1 MTPSSA
7 ASPRRWWR
15 RPGAVAAVVVAV
27 ATWAVVSVVVGV
39 LLFLASSRE
48 TVIAGHDAVVSP
60 TFDPYAV
67 IRPGALLPDVRV
79 PVDSRVGVDVE
90 LGKTE
95 VGSTDELVQRY
106 AFIASQPEGQVE
118 KVTGLVTDMALSAAL
133 RGVVLGAVPVALWL
147 LLGPARRRQLLR
159 GAASWRGV
167 AVVAAG
173 ATGVVLLV
181 QPWDPETTTTAQT
194 QDEVGTWQGLGD
206 FLGAAVPLPEEA
218 RAVEVRQDAVTAQT
232 RRLVESAISTYEGSL
247 EFYSAAAEAAADLEV
262 RQPQEDETVVV
273 LVTDRHDNIGMDP
286 VARAIADAG
295 GATAVFDA
303 GDDTSTGQPWEA
315 FSLDSLQSA
324 FGDLERYSITGNH
337 DNGDFVGDYLA
348 DAGWER
354 PVDGEVVEGPGG
366 ATLLGV
372 DDPRSSGLG
381 NWRDETG
388 LSFGEVR
395 DLVTEAACDA
405 DERVATLLVHDAALG
420 RDALAEGCVDLV
432 VGGHIHVRSG
442 PSAVEGENGEVGYT
456 YTSGTTGGAA
466 YAIAVGSK
474 PRRPAETTLIT
485 YRDGRPVGLQWVVLQ
500 TNGRFDVG
508 EYVELDYAPTTTGAD
523 GEPTDVPTT
532 APEQPAAPEDTAGP
546 TDDGAPADEGAP
558 ADDGGP
564 TG

>member
-1 MTPSSA
+1 M
-7 ASPRRWWR
+7 
-15 RPGAVAAVVVAV
+15 V
-27 ATWAVVSVVVGV
+27 
-39 LLFLASSRE
+39 
-48 TVIAGHDAVVSP
+48 AGHDAVVRP

-79 PVDSRVGVDVE
+79 PLDSRVGVDLE

-95 VGSTDELVQRY
+95 VTSTDELVQRY

-133 RGVVLGAVPVALWL
+133 RGAVVGAVPVALWL
-147 LLGPARRRQLLR
+147 LLGPVRRRQLLR
-159 GAASWRGV
+159 GVASWRGV

-173 ATGVVLLV
+173 ATAVVLLV
-181 QPWDPETTTTAQT
+181 QPWDPDAATTAQA
-194 QDEVGTWQGLGD
+194 QEEDTWQGLGD
-206 FLGAAVPLPEEA
+206 FLGDAVPLPAEA
-218 RAVEVRQDAVTAQT
+218 QAVEIRQDVVTAQT
-232 RRLVESAISTYEGSL
+232 RRLVESAISTYDTSL
-247 EFYSAAAEAAADLEV
+247 EFYSAAAEEAAELEV
-262 RQPQEDETVVV
+262 RQPEEDETVVV
-273 LVTDRHDNIGMDP
+273 LVSDRHDNIGMDP

-395 DLVTEAACDA
+395 DLVTEAACEA

-420 RDALAEGCVDLV
+420 RDALAQGCVDLV

-442 PSAVEGENGEVGYT
+442 PTAVEGANGEVGYT

-474 PRRPAETTLIT
+474 PRRPAETTLLT

-523 GEPTDVPTT
+523 GEPTDVPTEV
-532 APEQPAAPEDTAGP
+532 PEQPAAPEDTAGP
-546 TDDGAPADEGAP
+546 TDDGA
-558 ADDGGP
+558 